1 MLDTG
6 ETGTGETVSRLYAT
20 SLGGMKVV
28 NMDGMVIG
36 ELENIILDM
45 KTGKLVDLVVKP
57 NTKVRENRRRD
68 DGKFVQIPFEAVYA
82 IKEYIVVDEKR

>member
-1 MLDTG
+1 MS
-6 ETGTGETVSRLYAT
+6 GTGETVSRLYAT
-20 SLGGMKVV
+20 SLGGKKVI

-57 NTKVRENRRRD
+57 NTKVRGNKRREN
-68 DGKFVQIPFEAVYA
+68 GKFVRIPFEAVCA
-82 IKEYIVVDEKR
+82 IKEYIVVDEKE